1 LERRLAIGTRE
12 EIKLQHG
19 MPGFALAP
27 RYGWSMS
34 TPAAPN
40 DPNAGDPFTKS
51 AGASGNPYSAGPPA
65 GTGHEN
71 PSQSYPAQNYPAPGY
86 SGQQP
91 PGQQPYQGQGYP
103 GQPGQQGGYP
113 TQAPYQ
119 GATGYPGAYPGGA
132 GLPPEPVRPNTVT
145 WAFWCWIATTVA
157 SLITLIITLTSS
169 VWTDAVNAGVGQG
182 IRQSGTSVNIDVQ
195 SLVNTVKIIS
205 VVAFLIFAAVYLLFA
220 FKMRAG
226 RNWAR
231 IVLTVFGAL
240 TLLSAFNTS
249 TSSVTV
255 NGQTYASSNGSNWV
269 TVVLALAGI
278 ILMYVGQ
285 SNKYF
290 ADSKARR
297 LGQR

>member
-1 LERRLAIGTRE
+1 
-12 EIKLQHG
+12 
-19 MPGFALAP
+19 
-27 RYGWSMS
+27 MS
-34 TPAAPN
+34 TPVQPN
-40 DPNAGDPFTKS
+40 DPNAGDPFSK
-51 AGASGNPYSAGPPA
+51 GAASTAGNPYSAGPPA
-65 GTGHEN
+65 GSGQGDYSSG
-71 PSQSYPAQNYPAPGY
+71 PSGYPPQGYPAPGGSSQGY
-86 SGQQP
+86 PSQGYPAQGYPGQQP
-91 PGQQPYQGQGYP
+91 PGQQSYPGPGYP

-119 GATGYPGAYPGGA
+119 GAAGYPGAYPGAYPGGA

-145 WAFWCWIATTVA
+145 YAFWCWILTTVA
-157 SLITLIITLTSS
+157 SLVSLIITLTSS
-169 VWTDAVNAGVGQG
+169 VWTDAVNAGV
-182 IRQSGTSVNIDVQ
+182 RQSGQSINIDVQ

-205 VVAFLIFAAVYLLFA
+205 VFAFLVFAAVYLLFA

-240 TLLSAFNTS
+240 TLLSAFTPT

-255 NGQTYASSNGSNWV
+255 NNQVYSSNSGPTWV
-269 TVVLALAGI
+269 TAVLVLAGI
-278 ILMYVGQ
+278 VLMYVGQ
-285 SNKYF
+285 SNKFF

>member
-1 LERRLAIGTRE
+1 
-12 EIKLQHG
+12 
-19 MPGFALAP
+19 
-27 RYGWSMS
+27 MS

-51 AGASGNPYSAGPPA
+51 PGPADNPYSAGPSVGSGQGDYSGGPPSY
-65 GTGHEN
+65 
-71 PSQSYPAQNYPAPGY
+71 PSQQNPAQGYPPQGGPTQGY
-86 SGQQP
+86 P
-91 PGQQPYQGQGYP
+91 NQGYP
-103 GQPGQQGGYP
+103 GQQSYPGAGYPPPPGEQGGYP

-119 GATGYPGAYPGGA
+119 GAAGYPGAYPGGA

-169 VWTDAVNAGVGQG
+169 VWTDAVNAGVDSG
-182 IRQSGTSVNIDVQ
+182 IRQSGQSINIDVQ
-195 SLVNTVKIIS
+195 SLVNTVKIVS
-205 VVAFLIFAAVYLLFA
+205 VIAFLVFAGVYLLFA

-240 TLLSAFNTS
+240 TLLSSFNTS

-269 TVVLALAGI
+269 TAVLALAGI

-285 SNKYF
+285 SNKFF

>member
-1 LERRLAIGTRE
+1 
-12 EIKLQHG
+12 
-19 MPGFALAP
+19 
-27 RYGWSMS
+27 
-34 TPAAPN
+34 
-40 DPNAGDPFTKS
+40 
-51 AGASGNPYSAGPPA
+51 
-65 GTGHEN
+65 
-71 PSQSYPAQNYPAPGY
+71 
-86 SGQQP
+86 
-91 PGQQPYQGQGYP
+91 
-103 GQPGQQGGYP
+103 
-113 TQAPYQ
+113 
-119 GATGYPGAYPGGA
+119 
-132 GLPPEPVRPNTVT
+132 VT

-157 SLITLIITLTSS
+157 SLIGLIITLTSS
-169 VWTDAVNAGVGQG
+169 VWTDAVNAG
-182 IRQSGTSVNIDVQ
+182 IKQSGQSVNIDVQ

-205 VVAFLIFAAVYLLFA
+205 VFAFLVFAAVYLLFA

-240 TLLSAFNTS
+240 TLLSSFNTS

-255 NGQTYASSNGSNWV
+255 NGQTYSSSSGSNWV
-269 TVVLALAGI
+269 TAVLALAGI

>member
-1 LERRLAIGTRE
+1 
-12 EIKLQHG
+12 
-19 MPGFALAP
+19 
-27 RYGWSMS
+27 MS

-51 AGASGNPYSAGPPA
+51 AGSADNPYTPGPQAGSGQGDYSGGSYQSPGA
-65 GTGHEN
+65 
-71 PSQSYPAQNYPAPGY
+71 PSQGYPAPGY
-86 SGQQP
+86 QP
-91 PGQQPYQGQGYP
+91 QGNPPQGYPSQGYPGQQGYRGQQGYPGQQSYPGQGYP

-119 GATGYPGAYPGGA
+119 GAAGYPGAYPGGA

-145 WAFWCWIATTVA
+145 YAFWCWILTTVA
-157 SLITLIITLTSS
+157 SLVTLIITLTSS
-169 VWTDAVNAGVGQG
+169 VWTDAVNAGV
-182 IRQSGTSVNIDVQ
+182 RQSGQPVNIDVQ
-195 SLVNTVKIIS
+195 ALVNTVKIVS
-205 VVAFLIFAAVYLLFA
+205 VLVFLVFAAVYLLFA

-240 TLLSAFNTS
+240 TLLSAFNTT

-255 NGQTYASSNGSNWV
+255 NGQTYASSSGSGWV
-269 TVVLALAGI
+269 TAVLALAGI

-297 LGQR
+297 LGLR